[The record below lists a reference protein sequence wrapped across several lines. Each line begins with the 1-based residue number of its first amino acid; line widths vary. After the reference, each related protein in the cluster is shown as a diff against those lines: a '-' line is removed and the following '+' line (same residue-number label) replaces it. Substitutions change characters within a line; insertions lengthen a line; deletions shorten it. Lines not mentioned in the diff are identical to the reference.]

1 MKFLHEE
8 KKMSLISINSDSNVR
23 FLLFLSPFNFIGVKC
38 LKFNVHYMWQVKI
51 FKQLKKYNDRH
62 NHNIQVE
69 DIFQNVESIQDA
81 LKSSFANNHN
91 AHMQLSL
98 IDFSMTNLLKS

>member
-1 MKFLHEE
+1 M
-8 KKMSLISINSDSNVR
+8 
-23 FLLFLSPFNFIGVKC
+23 
-38 LKFNVHYMWQVKI
+38 
-51 FKQLKKYNDRH
+51 YNDRH
-62 NHNIQVE
+62 NHDIQVK

-81 LKSSFANNHN
+81 LKSSFANIHN